1 MVDSSV
7 NLSGS
12 GRLRRPVWAT
22 PPQPLQSLDDP
33 LLRGEALLS
42 PTVVSSHTQL
52 PGLLKQPSFPK
63 SASAPVFP
71 AAEKKPVLR
80 PLEHRPS
87 TSAGSDVSVPSRGTA
102 CGHVLVLRCSGARS
116 FCQPFYSAHEL
127 PILLMRG
134 MNAAMPRLCS
144 CCCVRHTRCCGS
156 RATLTQVAS

>member
-1 MVDSSV
+1 M
-7 NLSGS
+7 NF
-12 GRLRRPVWAT
+12 
-22 PPQPLQSLDDP
+22 
-33 LLRGEALLS
+33 EAAYC
-42 PTVVSSHTQL
+42 SSHKL
-52 PGLLKQPSFPK
+52 PKAKCKQTYWMRLVCCVCLMC
-63 SASAPVFP
+63 AWYAEAPVFP
-71 AAEKKPVLR
+71 AAEKKPVLRFKTQLMGMFGCMPGGQQVSEHCVCSR